1 MLSDRR
7 FPKATDGAIERLS
20 KIERLS
26 QKAVALPRL
35 SKRRIVVIADASM
48 CAVTVYVALFLR
60 LGYLPPSNL
69 ALWFLIASS
78 VGLAIPIFSAFG
90 VYREIFSQAGLRTIT
105 EIGRACV
112 VYALAFS
119 AVYTFAGIAG
129 IPRTVGVIQP
139 ILLFITVSA
148 LRAFARQWLGE
159 KFNDAWP
166 GQAQQRVLIYGA
178 GSAGRRMSAAMARTR
193 EMQLVGFLDDD
204 PLLQGST
211 INGLAIL
218 DPKDIAAIAAR
229 HAVTDVLLALPS
241 ASQRRRNE
249 VLEAMRAASLRVRT
263 LPGIMDIANG
273 RIQISDIRELDA
285 NDLLGRNAVAP
296 DEALLG
302 LRTRGRTVLVTG
314 AGGSIG
320 SEICRQVLALEPT
333 RLLLFEVSEFALYTL
348 HQELVA
354 KVGEGRG
361 GDVELIPLLGS
372 VLDEARVSAVLEAW
386 RPDTI
391 YHAAAYKHVPLVE
404 HNPAEGVR
412 NNIFGTATVAKAAAA
427 AGTPDFV
434 LISTDKAVRPTNV
447 MGATKRVA
455 EMILQ
460 SLNETGPATR
470 FSMVRFGNVLG
481 SSGSVVPLFR
491 TQIRNGGPVTITDR
505 RIIRYFM
512 TIPEAAQL
520 VIQAGAMARGGEVF
534 VLDMGEPVRIIDLAR
549 AMIELS
555 GKRVKDDDEPSGDI
569 EIEEVGLRPGE
580 KLYEELLIGEN
591 PMPTGH
597 PRILTAL
604 EDYLPIA
611 ELELA
616 LQTLSNILKLN
627 DAEALIAQLRLLV
640 PEFQSREGVMDWMHL
655 KNTAQKGPAPTD

>member
-1 MLSDRR
+1 MIFDRSSA
-7 FPKATDGAIERLS
+7 KATGGVIEH
-20 KIERLS
+20 LS
-26 QKAVALPRL
+26 QKAILLPRL
-35 SKRRIVVIADASM
+35 SKRRLVLIADAVM
-48 CAVTVYVALFLR
+48 CVATVYLAMFLR
-60 LGYLPPSNL
+60 LGYLPPSSP

-78 VGLAIPIFSAFG
+78 VGLAIPIFVAFG
-90 VYREIFSQAGLRTIT
+90 AYREIFSQVGLRTIT
-105 EIGRACV
+105 VIGNACV
-112 VYALAFS
+112 VYALVFS
-119 AVYTFAGIAG
+119 VVYTLAGIPG
-129 IPRTVGVIQP
+129 VPRTVGVIQP
-139 ILLFITVSA
+139 ILLFLAVSA
-148 LRAFARQWLGE
+148 LRAVARQWLGE
-159 KFNDAWP
+159 RINEAWR
-166 GQAQQRVLIYGA
+166 GQAQQRVLIFGA
-178 GSAGRRMSAAMARTR
+178 GSAGRQMSAAMTR
-193 EMQLVGFLDDD
+193 SRELRLVGFLDED

-211 INGLAIL
+211 INGLPIL
-218 DPKDIAAIAAR
+218 DPKNIAEIAVR
-229 HAVTDVLLALPS
+229 LDVTDVLLALPS

-263 LPGIMDIANG
+263 VPGIMDIAHG

-285 NDLLGRNAVAP
+285 NDLLGRDPVAP
-296 DEALLG
+296 DEELLG
-302 LRTRGRTVLVTG
+302 LRIRGRTVLVTG

-320 SEICRQVLALEPT
+320 SEICRQVAALGPV

-348 HQELVA
+348 HQELLGKA
-354 KVGEGRG
+354 TAGIG
-361 GDVELIPLLGS
+361 GDVELIPILGS
-372 VLDEARVSAVLEAW
+372 VLDQARIENILATW
-386 RPDTI
+386 RPETI

-412 NNIFGTATVAKAAAA
+412 NNIFGTATVAKAAVA

-460 SLNETGPATR
+460 SLNETSPGTR

-491 TQIRNGGPVTITDR
+491 KQIQNGGPVTITDR

-549 AMIELS
+549 SMIELS
-555 GKRVKDDDEPSGDI
+555 GKRVKDADAPTGDI

-597 PRILTAL
+597 PRILTAR
-604 EDYLPIA
+604 DSYLSLD
-611 ELELA
+611 ELERA
-616 LQTLSNILKLN
+616 LLTLSDILQRN
-627 DAEALIAQLRLLV
+627 DAEGLLAQLQRLV
-640 PEFQSREGVMDWMHL
+640 PDFRSRDGVMDWIHIERL
-655 KNTAQKGPAPTD
+655 AQAGKAARA

>member
-1 MLSDRR
+1 MFFDRSSA
-7 FPKATDGAIERLS
+7 KATGGV
-20 KIERLS
+20 IERLS
-26 QKAVALPRL
+26 QKAMLLPRL
-35 SKRRIVVIADASM
+35 SKRRLVLIADAMM
-48 CAVTVYVALFLR
+48 CVGTVYLAMFLR
-60 LGYLPPSNL
+60 LGYLPPSSL

-78 VGLAIPIFSAFG
+78 VGLAIPIFISFG
-90 VYREIFSQAGLRTIT
+90 AYREIFSQAGLRTIT
-105 EIGRACV
+105 VIGNACV
-112 VYALAFS
+112 LYALVFS
-119 AVYTFAGIAG
+119 VVFTLAGIPG
-129 IPRTVGVIQP
+129 VPRTVGVIQP
-139 ILLFITVSA
+139 ILLFLGVSA
-148 LRAFARQWLGE
+148 LRAVARQWLGE
-159 KFNDAWP
+159 RINEARRNH
-166 GQAQQRVLIYGA
+166 AQQRVLIFGA
-178 GSAGRRMSAAMARTR
+178 GSAGRQMSAAMTR
-193 EMQLVGFLDDD
+193 SRELRLVGFLDDD

-211 INGLAIL
+211 INGLPIL
-218 DPKDIAAIAAR
+218 DPNNIAEIAVR
-229 HAVTDVLLALPS
+229 LDVTDVLLALPS

-263 LPGIMDIANG
+263 VPGIMDIAHG

-285 NDLLGRNAVAP
+285 NDLLGRDPVAP
-296 DEALLG
+296 DAELLG
-302 LRTRGRTVLVTG
+302 LRIRGRTVLVTG

-320 SEICRQVLALEPT
+320 SEICRQVAALGPA

-348 HQELVA
+348 HQELLGKA
-354 KVGEGRG
+354 TD
-361 GDVELIPLLGS
+361 GDVELIPILGS
-372 VLDEARVSAVLEAW
+372 VLDQARIESVLATW
-386 RPDTI
+386 RPETI

-460 SLNETGPATR
+460 SLNETSPGTR

-491 TQIRNGGPVTITDR
+491 KQIQNGGPVTITDR

-549 AMIELS
+549 SMIELS
-555 GKRVKDDDEPSGDI
+555 GKRVKDADTPSGDI

-597 PRILTAL
+597 PRILTAR
-604 EDYLPIA
+604 EGYLPLD
-611 ELELA
+611 ELERA
-616 LQTLSNILKLN
+616 LLTLSDILVRN
-627 DAEALIAQLRLLV
+627 DAEALLAQLHRLV
-640 PEFQSREGVMDWMHL
+640 PEFESREGAMDWVHL
-655 KNTAQKGPAPTD
+655 ERLARESKAAAN

>member
-1 MLSDRR
+1 M
-7 FPKATDGAIERLS
+7 
-20 KIERLS
+20 IERLS
-26 QKAVALPRL
+26 QKAMLLPRL
-35 SKRRIVVIADASM
+35 SKRRLVLVADAMM
-48 CAVTVYVALFLR
+48 CVGTVYLAMFLR
-60 LGYLPPSNL
+60 LGYLPPSSP

-78 VGLAIPIFSAFG
+78 VGLAIPIFISFG
-90 VYREIFSQAGLRTIT
+90 TYREIFSQAGLRTIT
-105 EIGRACV
+105 AIGNACV
-112 VYALAFS
+112 LYALVFS
-119 AVYTFAGIAG
+119 VVFTLTGIPG
-129 IPRTVGVIQP
+129 VPRTVGVIQP
-139 ILLFITVSA
+139 ILLFLGVSA
-148 LRAFARQWLGE
+148 LRAVARQWLGE
-159 KFNDAWP
+159 RINEATRN
-166 GQAQQRVLIYGA
+166 QAQQRVLIFGA
-178 GSAGRRMSAAMARTR
+178 GSAGRQMSAAMTR
-193 EMQLVGFLDDD
+193 SRELRLVGFLDDD

-211 INGLAIL
+211 INGLPIL
-218 DPKDIAAIAAR
+218 DPTNIAEIAVR
-229 HAVTDVLLALPS
+229 LDVTDVLLALPS

-249 VLEAMRAASLRVRT
+249 VLEAMRAASLRVRSV
-263 LPGIMDIANG
+263 PGIMDIAHG

-285 NDLLGRNAVAP
+285 NDLLGRDPVAP
-296 DEALLG
+296 DAELLG
-302 LRTRGRTVLVTG
+302 LRIRARTVLVTG

-320 SEICRQVLALEPT
+320 SEICRQVAALGPA

-348 HQELVA
+348 HQELLG
-354 KVGEGRG
+354 KVTGGID
-361 GDVELIPLLGS
+361 GDVELIPILGS
-372 VLDEARVSAVLEAW
+372 VLDQARIESVLATW
-386 RPDTI
+386 RPETI

-460 SLNETGPATR
+460 SLNETSPGTR

-491 TQIRNGGPVTITDR
+491 KQIQNGGPVTITDR

-549 AMIELS
+549 SMIELS
-555 GKRVKDDDEPSGDI
+555 GKRVKDAETPSGDI
-569 EIEEVGLRPGE
+569 EIEEIGLRPGE

-604 EDYLPIA
+604 ESYLPLD
-611 ELELA
+611 ELEQA
-616 LQTLSNILKLN
+616 LLELSDILLRD
-627 DAEALIAQLRLLV
+627 DAHALLAQLNRLV
-640 PEFQSREGVMDWMHL
+640 PEFESRDGVVDWVHIERLAQQS
-655 KNTAQKGPAPTD
+655 KAAAS